1 MENPQPV
8 ENNSDSNMDFE
19 AISDDSGGWIQWYC
33 SLEGHDFLVEIDEEF
48 IKDSFNLYGLRKKFS
63 KERYEYAAATHPPR
77 SALIKMILS
86 NSSPNEED
94 LQNEEFLE
102 LNQEASDL
110 YGLTHARFIIS
121 QRGTLLFVG
130 LDSASAHFVAL

>member
-33 SLEGHDFLVEIDEEF
+33 SLEGHDFLVEIDEEY

-63 KERYEYAAATHPPR
+63 KDRYE
-77 SALIKMILS
+77 
-86 NSSPNEED
+86 
-94 LQNEEFLE
+94 
-102 LNQEASDL
+102 
-110 YGLTHARFIIS
+110 
-121 QRGTLLFVG
+121 
-130 LDSASAHFVAL
+130 

>member
-1 MENPQPV
+1 
-8 ENNSDSNMDFE
+8 MDFE

-48 IKDSFNLYGLRKKFS
+48 IKDSFNLYGLRKKFN
-63 KERYEYAAATHPPR
+63 KDRYEYARAKSSPC

-86 NSSPNEED
+86 NYSPNEED

-102 LNQEASDL
+102 LN
-110 YGLTHARFIIS
+110 
-121 QRGTLLFVG
+121 
-130 LDSASAHFVAL
+130 